1 MGLTSGFF
9 DSMDG
14 SLRLYT
20 AEQFSSI
27 FDGLISDGV
36 YENVGSHFNV
46 TKVSTSDSTIKVRV
60 NSGRGWFNHVWVY
73 CDGSDITLD
82 AANATVSR
90 KDTVLLKVDKNQRA
104 CSFIKYKGLEDG
116 TNKPSIPDDVPSSG
130 VYYYPIAYITIPAN
144 ATSSNSCSISQAV
157 GSTKTPW
164 IKAVVQPSMNFEA
177 YAKAYDNQLT
187 TALQN
192 LESDIGDWK
201 DDIVNYLNVEEKDV
215 EVGARLSA
223 MDSRIGKEITDR
235 TTDVNNARS
244 KARSDLEAHRLN
256 EFAHWVAIGSRIDT
270 HDNAAN
276 AHKDVLDRIRN
287 SISTIQKSISTIQK
301 TTIPGVANRVTTIE
315 NIFKTDLPR
324 YGAAYNINKPKST
337 ISRFDIAS
345 GKAGGTKP
353 DAAKMGD
360 YIMVFT
366 MTTNPEAKY
375 NVQIAFGL
383 KYTVAMRCRN
393 GKTSW
398 DPWKYYTFK

>member
-1 MGLTSGFF
+1 MSLTSGFF

-27 FDGLISDGV
+27 FEGLISDGV
-36 YENVGSHFNV
+36 YESVGSHFNV
-46 TKVSTSDSTIKVRV
+46 TKVSTSDSSIKVRV
-60 NSGRGWFNHVWVY
+60 NSGRGWFKNVWVY

-90 KDTVLLKVDKNQRA
+90 KDTVLLKVDKNQRT
-104 CSFIKYKGLEDG
+104 CSFVTYKGPEDG
-116 TNKPSIPDDVPSSG
+116 SNKPTIPADVPSNG
-130 VYYYPIAYITIPAN
+130 VYYYPIAYVTIPAN
-144 ATSSNSCSISQAV
+144 ATSSQSCGISQAV

-164 IKAVVQPSMNFEA
+164 IKAIVKPSMNFEA
-177 YAKAYDNQLT
+177 YAQTYNDQLT

-201 DDIVNYLNVEEKDV
+201 DDIVDYLNVEEKDI

-235 TTDVNNARS
+235 KTDVNNARS
-244 KARSDLEAHRLN
+244 KASSDLEAHRLN
-256 EFAHWVAIGSRIDT
+256 EYAHWTVINSCIDT
-270 HDNAAN
+270 HNNAAN
-276 AHKDVLDRIRN
+276 AHKDILDSIRN
-287 SISTIQKSISTIQK
+287 SIGTIQK
-301 TTIPGVANRVTTIE
+301 TTIPGVSNRVATIE
-315 NIFKTDLPR
+315 DIFKIDLPR
-324 YGAAYNINKPKST
+324 YGAAYNINKPQRT
-337 ISRFDIAS
+337 IARFDIAS
-345 GKAGGTKP
+345 GKASGTKP
-353 DAAKMGD
+353 DINKMGD
-360 YIMVFT
+360 YIMVYT
-366 MTTNPEAKY
+366 MTTNTNAKY

-383 KYTVAMRCRN
+383 KYTIAMRCRN

>member
-46 TKVSTSDSTIKVRV
+46 TKVSTNDDTIKVRI

-90 KDTVLLKVDKNQRA
+90 RDTVLLKVDKNQRV
-104 CSFIKYKGLEDG
+104 CSFVKYKGLEDG
-116 TNKPSIPDDVPSSG
+116 TNKTSIPDDVPSSG
-130 VYYYPIAYITIPAN
+130 VYYYPIAYVTIPAN
-144 ATSSNSCSISQAV
+144 ATSSQSCSISQAV
-157 GSTKTPW
+157 GSVKTPW

-177 YAKAYDNQLT
+177 YAQVYDNQLT

-192 LESDIGDWK
+192 LESDIGAWK
-201 DDIVNYLNVEEKDV
+201 DDIVDYLNVEEKDV
-215 EVGARLSA
+215 EVGARLSS
-223 MDSRIGKEITDR
+223 MESRLTNEITNR
-235 TTDVNNARS
+235 TTDVNNARN
-244 KARSDLEAHRLN
+244 KASSDLEAHRLN
-256 EFAHWVAIGSRIDT
+256 EFAHWTVIGSRIDT
-270 HDNAAN
+270 HDNDTG
-276 AHKDVLDRIRN
+276 AHADVLNPIR
-287 SISTIQKSISTIQK
+287 SSISTIQK
-301 TTIPGVANRVTTIE
+301 TTIPKVSNRVTKIE

-324 YGAAYNINKPKST
+324 YGAAYNINKPEST

>member
-1 MGLTSGFF
+1 MSLTSGFF

-60 NSGRGWFNHVWVY
+60 NSGRGWFKHVWVY

-90 KDTVLLKVDKNQRA
+90 RDTVLLKVDKNQRT
-104 CSFIKYKGLEDG
+104 CSFVTYKGSEDG
-116 TNKPSIPDDVPSSG
+116 SNTPTIPADVPSSG
-130 VYYYPIAYITIPAN
+130 VYYYPIAYVTIPAN

-164 IKAVVQPSMNFEA
+164 IKAIVQPSMNFEA
-177 YAKAYDNQLT
+177 YAQTYNNQLT
-187 TALQN
+187 TALQH

-201 DDIVNYLNVEEKDV
+201 DDIVDYLNVEEKDV

-235 TTDVNNARS
+235 KADVNNARS
-244 KARSDLEAHRLN
+244 KASSDLEAHRLN
-256 EFAHWVAIGSRIDT
+256 EYAHWTVINSCIDT
-270 HDNAAN
+270 HNNATN
-276 AHKDVLDRIRN
+276 AHKDVLDPIRN
-287 SISTIQKSISTIQK
+287 SIGTIQK

-315 NIFKTDLPR
+315 NIFNTDLPR
-324 YGAAYNINKPKST
+324 YGAAYNINKPPKT
-337 ISRFDIAS
+337 IARFDIAS

-353 DAAKMGD
+353 DINKMGD
-360 YIMVFT
+360 YIMVYT
-366 MTTNPEAKY
+366 MTTNTNAKY

-398 DPWKYYTFK
+398 DSWKYYTFK